1 MNKILNWIIQF
12 PLMGLLSLSCN
23 AAVFNITPHAPLPT
37 SVPQGGSTQA
47 YYTVTNTTGSF
58 HVGNFVKYL
67 PPNVTQVNIDG
78 SVPNLCSSTFS
89 LAAGTSCTLELNV
102 TGAVN
107 SADPNAR
114 NHLFV
119 CLGGC
124 VTCCAGTNYPLNVRV
139 TQNQVAPTVSTTN
152 PTDGSTNVPV
162 STNIVIT
169 FSIPMN
175 TSTLIPSNFRLYDP
189 NGSTYVT
196 LTNPIYSNSNTTVT
210 FNTNTPLS
218 SSTLYQI
225 IIPDPENVTSAEG
238 VALSTGGTIS

>member
-196 LTNPIYSNSNTTVT
+196 LTVN
-210 FNTNTPLS
+210 
-218 SSTLYQI
+218 
-225 IIPDPENVTSAEG
+225 G
-238 VALSTGGTIS
+238 